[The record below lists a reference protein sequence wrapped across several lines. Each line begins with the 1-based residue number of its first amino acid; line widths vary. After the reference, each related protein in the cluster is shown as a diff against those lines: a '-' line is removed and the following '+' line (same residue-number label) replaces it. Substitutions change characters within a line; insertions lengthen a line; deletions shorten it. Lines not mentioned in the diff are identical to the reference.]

1 MAAEINHAKRAHA
14 LLSASASHRWL
25 ACTPSALL
33 ESKVQDTSSEFAKE
47 GTLAHEFCDLK
58 LRLYTRDIKESTY
71 KKNISKLRKDEMYQ
85 KEMEEYAD
93 DYFIY
98 VMEKLTDT
106 AVLTP
111 ETQVDFSE
119 YVPEGFGTSDAIII
133 DDGKMTIIDFKYGK
147 GVEVSAV
154 DNPQLRLYSLGAL
167 HTFSMIYDINIIDMC
182 IFQPRI
188 GNISEDS
195 ITVDE
200 LLEWGEY
207 TVKHAAAL
215 AFKGE
220 GKRVAGDHC
229 KFCKIRN
236 KCPAMYEYSMSVVSD
251 YFDIEEPETWDKE
264 KLRPEDYASIL
275 SKSKPV
281 KTWLGDIESYC
292 IEHVL
297 SGELKVPGY
306 KLVEGRSIRKFTDI
320 DKAIAEIVADG
331 YDESTLYERVPLSL
345 SKMEK
350 LIGKAQ
356 FNKLVASFIEKPKGK
371 PTIVVETDKRPEY
384 SLADDF
390 ENEGEN

>member
-1 MAAEINHAKRAHA
+1 MTADINHAERAHA

-33 ESKVQDTSSEFAKE
+33 ESEVPDTASEFAKE

-58 LRLYTRDIKESTY
+58 LRLYTGDIKESTY
-71 KKNISKLRKDEMYQ
+71 KRNISKLRKDELYQ

-93 DYFIY
+93 DYFVY

-167 HTFSMIYDINIIDMC
+167 HTFSMIYNINTIDMC
-182 IFQPRI
+182 IYQPRI

-200 LLEWGEY
+200 LLEWGEN
-207 TVKHAAAL
+207 TVKPAAAL

-220 GKRVAGDHC
+220 GQRVAGDHC
-229 KFCKIRN
+229 KFCKIQSE
-236 KCPAMYEYSMSVVSD
+236 CLAMYAYSMSVVSD

-275 SKSKPV
+275 SKAKAV
-281 KTWLGDIESYC
+281 KAWLGAIEDYC

-297 SGELKVPGY
+297 SRELKVPGY
-306 KLVEGRSIRKFTDI
+306 KIVEGRSIRKFTDV
-320 DKAIAEIVADG
+320 DKAIAEIVATG

-350 LIGKAQ
+350 MVGKAHFQ
-356 FNKLVASFIEKPKGK
+356 ELVGLFIEKPKGK

-384 SLADDF
+384 TPADDF
-390 ENEGEN
+390 EDEGEK

>member
-1 MAAEINHAKRAHA
+1 MGTEINHADRSHA

-33 ESKVQDTSSEFAKE
+33 ESEMPDTTSEFAKE

-58 LRLYTRDIKESTY
+58 LRLYVGEIKESTY
-71 KKNISKLRKDEMYQ
+71 KKNLSKLRKDELYQ

-93 DYFIY
+93 DYFAY
-98 VMEKLTDT
+98 VLEKMTDT

-133 DDGKMTIIDFKYGK
+133 DDGKMVIIDFKYGK
-147 GVEVSAV
+147 GVEVSAQ

-167 HTFSMIYDINIIDMC
+167 NTFSMIYDIDRVEMC

-188 GNISEDS
+188 GNVSEDTIS
-195 ITVDE
+195 VSE
-200 LLEWGEY
+200 LLKWGENI
-207 TVKHAAAL
+207 VKPAAEL

-229 KFCKIRN
+229 KFCKVQCE
-236 KCPAMYEYSMSVVSD
+236 CPTIYKHSMSVVSD
-251 YFDIEEPETWDKE
+251 YFDVEEPETWDKE
-264 KLRPEDYASIL
+264 KLTPEDYASIL
-275 SKSKPV
+275 SKSKAV
-281 KTWLGDIESYC
+281 KSWLGAIEDYC

-297 SGELKVPGY
+297 SGELSVPGY
-306 KLVEGRSIRKFTDI
+306 KIVEGRSIRKFTNVDE
-320 DKAIAEIVADG
+320 AIKSLVEKG
-331 YDESTLYERVPLSL
+331 GFLEELFYERVPLSI

-350 LIGKAQ
+350 MVGKKA
-356 FNKLVASFIEKPKGK
+356 FNEFACEFIEKPKGK

-384 SLADDF
+384 VLADDF
-390 ENEGEN
+390 ENEEA

>member
-1 MAAEINHAKRAHA
+1 MKTEINHAKRAHA

-33 ESKVQDTSSEFAKE
+33 ESEVPDTASEFAKE

-58 LRLYTRDIKESTY
+58 LRLHTGDIKESTY
-71 KKNISKLRKDEMYQ
+71 KRNISKLRKDELYQ

-93 DYFIY
+93 DYFTY

-167 HTFSMIYDINIIDMC
+167 HTFSMIYDINTIDMC
-182 IFQPRI
+182 IYQPRI

-200 LLEWGEY
+200 LLEWGEN
-207 TVKHAAAL
+207 TVKPAAAL
-215 AFKGE
+215 AFKGV
-220 GKRVAGDHC
+220 GQRLAGDHC
-229 KFCKIRN
+229 KFCKIQSE
-236 KCPAMYEYSMSVVSD
+236 CPAMYAYSMSVVSD

-275 SKSKPV
+275 SKV
-281 KTWLGDIESYC
+281 KAVKAWLGAIEDYC

-306 KLVEGRSIRKFTDI
+306 KIVEGRSIRKFTDV
-320 DKAIAEIVADG
+320 DKAIAEIVATG

-350 LIGKAQ
+350 MVGKAQ
-356 FNKLVASFIEKPKGK
+356 FNKLAASFIEKPKGK

-384 SLADDF
+384 TPADDF
-390 ENEGEN
+390 EDEGEK